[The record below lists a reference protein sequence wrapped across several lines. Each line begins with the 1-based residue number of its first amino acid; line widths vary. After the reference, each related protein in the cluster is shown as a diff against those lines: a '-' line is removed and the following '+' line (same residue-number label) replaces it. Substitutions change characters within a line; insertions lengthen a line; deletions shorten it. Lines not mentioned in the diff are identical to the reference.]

1 MWTYV
6 FGGGMGDTV
15 QPTSG
20 STFQVVLFPDT
31 PTPGH
36 RQDPRRF
43 CVCVYTAAWPLF
55 PSKLHLRTGRPA
67 IGDLGLVCQGTASG
81 AGFQSHDDVWV
92 GTAHNPLD
100 QVPWGSQTSNAIW
113 KLTVMEQG
121 QRCSDTGTGI
131 GRWDKDGLGSWG
143 SYGVCSAFKGTEKN
157 LEPLLP
163 FSPLPSA
170 LRASLV
176 AQLVNNLPECGRPGF
191 DPWVGKIPWRRVQL
205 PTPVFWPGEFHGL
218 YRPWGRKEL
227 DMTERLSL
235 HSLCPQTQG
244 LDGNTY
250 IGCPSGCLRFGEP
263 SRDERPRLL
272 V

>member
-1 MWTYV
+1 
-6 FGGGMGDTV
+6 MGDTV

-100 QVPWGSQTSNAIW
+100 QVPWGSQTGNPSGSSQSRSKVSSAW
-113 KLTVMEQG
+113 TRVLGLEG
-121 QRCSDTGTGI
+121 GI
-131 GRWDKDGLGSWG
+131 KMGWG
-143 SYGVCSAFKGTEKN
+143 AGDHMGCA
-157 LEPLLP
+157 
-163 FSPLPSA
+163 LPSKGQK
-170 LRASLV
+170 R
-176 AQLVNNLPECGRPGF
+176 
-191 DPWVGKIPWRRVQL
+191 I
-205 PTPVFWPGEFHGL
+205 
-218 YRPWGRKEL
+218 
-227 DMTERLSL
+227 
-235 HSLCPQTQG
+235 
-244 LDGNTY
+244 
-250 IGCPSGCLRFGEP
+250 
-263 SRDERPRLL
+263 
-272 V
+272 